1 MTLLWSS
8 SCSLSFIF
16 KLALDSLS
24 TLSQL
29 SLRTLSLGWLLW
41 VLNIFGLSSFWELSE
56 LYSQRVV
63 VYLRHCLVCSP
74 ASERCSIFTVY
85 CTAVLY
91 FTSCAKIYD
100 WILWNNMKCLPAAH
114 VLPYVKGQYWYS
126 IKALLK
132 SSFHQT
138 PIIWCIVAKSFISI
152 RI

>member
-114 VLPYVKGQYWYS
+114 VLPYVKFGQYWYS
-126 IKALLK
+126 IKAP
-132 SSFHQT
+132 SE
-138 PIIWCIVAKSFISI
+138 IIFPSNSNNLMHCC
-152 RI
+152 